1 MQTSFARSAKAHVFF
16 QVLKL
21 HATTFFFFF
30 SAQLCIATFA
40 GEDRYFP
47 WQDFSESSALSAGW
61 IMPCL
66 LLMAVREVITT
77 PFEGGWFLRSP
88 WQVKS
93 NVIVQWKASPCFV
106 LPVLT
111 TSRFSI
117 QFSCW
122 EEHRFARTKASPV
135 NISHWL
141 AGQMYLCSP
150 SLVPPLSYLSVTLPF
165 FRCSPPLPQTL
176 PHLSIHPSSVF
187 KHLSLIAG
195 ILLSSFSL
203 PLFVCLSVSSS
214 PPAHAAFVW
223 VLSWNVLRDP
233 VSNTGTRNIWH
244 IFNSQG
250 QLQLFIQRLRLNFPR
265 FLLDLPQ
272 IAMCVCHILNQA
284 SFLCFPPLP
293 ATFHQIFQRLSSE
306 F

>member
-1 MQTSFARSAKAHVFF
+1 MLAANGCPRGHNYSIWRRLVSPQ
-16 QVLKL
+16 
-21 HATTFFFFF
+21 
-30 SAQLCIATFA
+30 
-40 GEDRYFP
+40 
-47 WQDFSESSALSAGW
+47 
-61 IMPCL
+61 
-66 LLMAVREVITT
+66 
-77 PFEGGWFLRSP
+77 P

-93 NVIVQWKASPCFV
+93 NVIVRWKAVTCFV
-106 LPVLT
+106 LAVLT

-117 QFSCW
+117 HFSCW

-141 AGQMYLCSP
+141 ASQMYLFS
-150 SLVPPLSYLSVTLPF
+150 PLSLPLSPIFLPLCQSF
-165 FRCSPPLPQTL
+165 ILCTPILFQPPLPQTL

-187 KHLSLIAG
+187 NHLSLIPG
-195 ILLSSFSL
+195 ILLILFLFLSL
-203 PLFVCLSVSSS
+203 CLSVSSS
-214 PPAHAAFVW
+214 PPAHTAFVW
-223 VLSWNVLRDP
+223 GLSWNVLRDS

-250 QLQLFIQRLRLNFPR
+250 QLQLFIQRLQLNFPR

-284 SFLCFPPLP
+284 SFLCFSSLP
-293 ATFHQIFQRLSSE
+293 FHQKFQRLSSG